1 MEKSP
6 LYREKKVLEVQ
17 GYPSSET
24 LVYGSGHQAPSTFYA
39 TADAD
44 EKSHHH
50 HHQHH
55 IYIVYRRRW
64 AQVLLY
70 SLINM
75 ANAMTWITFSP
86 IAGIIG
92 CYYGVTPFWVD
103 SLSLVFMVAYIPCF
117 FLASWSLDSIGL
129 RFGLIVGAL
138 ITAMGAVIRAG
149 AVTGDT
155 FWVLFVGQTLCAIAQ
170 PFILNAPAKLAANWF
185 PDGERTIATTLC
197 VVANPIGVAIGFV
210 LPPMMV
216 GNSDGSGSEAEWCIA
231 DDGIGWL
238 LVVEGVACVIVAVIF
253 FFFFSSKPPSPP
265 SSSQSDEHDLVGFW
279 TSLKEL
285 FKDINFII
293 LFTVFGLGLGAFNTM
308 ATLLPQILAVD
319 NYSDQQS
326 GTFGALLII
335 LGLVGAGLGGAI
347 VDKTHAYKLTILASL
362 AIGAGAMVAFSLLL
376 KPDREVLLGILSSIL
391 GFAMTATLP
400 LCLELSSE
408 IAYPIPEATPSGLLM
423 TSGQI
428 GGIVM
433 VIGMDQLLEKNNI
446 EWCNWIVTISIG
458 VAFIIMLFFHGT
470 LKRLSYEKSQE

>member
-1 MEKSP
+1 MS
-6 LYREKKVLEVQ
+6 LLREKKVLEVQ
-17 GYPSSET
+17 GYPPQASST
-24 LVYGSGHQAPSTFYA
+24 LPLLYSNTAGYGAVPYTDDG
-39 TADAD
+39 
-44 EKSHHH
+44 EKQQHHH
-50 HHQHH
+50 GEHH
-55 IYIVYRRRW
+55 IYMVYRRRW
-64 AQVLLY
+64 VQVFLY

-92 CYYGVTPFWVD
+92 CYYGVSAFWVD

-117 FLASWSLDSIGL
+117 FLASWCLDSVGL
-129 RFGLIVGAL
+129 RFGLVVGAL
-138 ITAMGAVIRAG
+138 ITAMGGVIRAG
-149 AVTGDT
+149 AITGDT
-155 FWVLFVGQTLCAIAQ
+155 FWVLFIGQTLCAIAQ

-210 LPPMMV
+210 IPPMMV
-216 GNSDGSGSEAEWCIA
+216 GNTDGSGSQVEWCIA

-238 LVVEGVACVIVAVIF
+238 LVVEAIACVVTAVIF

-265 SSSQSDEHDLVGFW
+265 SASQSDDHDLVGFW
-279 TSLKEL
+279 TSLKDL
-285 FKDINFII
+285 FTDINFVI
-293 LFTVFGLGLGAFNTM
+293 LFTVFGLGLGAFNTL

-326 GTFGALLII
+326 GTFGAILII
-335 LGLVGAGLGGAI
+335 AGLVGAGIGGAI
-347 VDKTHAYKLTILASL
+347 VDKTHAYKVTILASL
-362 AIGAGAMVAFSLLL
+362 AIGAGTMVAFSLLL
-376 KPDREVLLGILSSIL
+376 DPGREILLGVLSGIL

-428 GGIVM
+428 GGIAM
-433 VIGMDQLLEKNNI
+433 IIGMDQLLEKNNI
-446 EWCNWIVTISIG
+446 LWCNWIVTISIG
-458 VAFIIMLFFHGT
+458 VAFALMLFFRGQ
-470 LKRLSYEKSQE
+470 LKRMSFEKSHE